1 MLSQEERELLIR
13 TQETIHDATATAKI
27 YGVSKSTVYAR
38 IRDYKA
44 RGTTKLARICV
55 AEKAV

>member
-27 YGVSKSTVYAR
+27 YGVSKRLFRHDCGLKSA
-38 IRDYKA
+38 
-44 RGTTKLARICV
+44 
-55 AEKAV
+55 